1 MLFSSEAESTLLLI
15 LELFACLPAII
26 PYHLEPCRLP
36 DAKLAYCSNCFAL
49 PHFADMVY
57 LFKAFYFNNWSK
69 QCNNVFPFFFS
80 KTTVKLLFEFDQV
93 KTFVKGSQPY
103 RTQSGFSEAEWLCK
117 TLNWC
122 WGWSSQTALEAIIK
136 QQLEKLPHQ
145 SGAQWVRGWAGRA
158 QFVRRIS
165 FASEDIVLGGLDIS
179 TSNLPPDL
187 SFHDIINAT
196 YVHCTTAMVKIL
208 QSLLR

>member
-1 MLFSSEAESTLLLI
+1 MLLLCIFTCFSVLFSSEAESTLLLI

-36 DAKLAYCSNCFAL
+36 DAKLANCSNCFAL

-122 WGWSSQTALEAIIK
+122 WGGWSSQTALEAIIK

-145 SGAQWVRGWAGRA
+145 SGAQWVRGWAGR
-158 QFVRRIS
+158 VS
-165 FASEDIVLGGLDIS
+165 LCGEYL
-179 TSNLPPDL
+179 LP
-187 SFHDIINAT
+187 
-196 YVHCTTAMVKIL
+196 VKIL
-208 QSLLR
+208 CWVSWIFQLLICHLT